1 MGLDQVGQVQTNLDK
16 IRPIWTSLDMSSL
29 KRMKQ
34 VLHHQPRRHQ
44 ARGFEPKNNF
54 E

>member
-1 MGLDQVGQVQTNLDK
+1 MMKWVVSLDQFGQVQTCLDK
-16 IRPIWTSLDMSSL
+16 SSL

-34 VLHHQPRRHQ
+34 VLRHQPRRHQ

-54 E
+54 V